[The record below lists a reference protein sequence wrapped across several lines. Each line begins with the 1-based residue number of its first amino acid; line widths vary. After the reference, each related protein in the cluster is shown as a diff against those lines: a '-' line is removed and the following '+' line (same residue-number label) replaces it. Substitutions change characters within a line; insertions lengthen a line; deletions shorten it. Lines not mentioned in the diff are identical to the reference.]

1 MRLSSS
7 RNAPDL
13 GKPRRYGHL
22 SIADGRQDHHAV
34 QFYETDAFLLRSVSD
49 YIIEGFRADEP
60 ALIIATAEHC
70 ASLDA
75 ALVTHGID
83 VEWSKRRGLLT
94 ERDARETLSTFMS
107 GGMPDEARFRSH
119 MEPALEA
126 ARRRRRSNTVRAY
139 GEMVNLLWCDG
150 NGRGALALEALWNQ
164 LAETQR
170 FSLLCAYCMARF
182 DDAAD
187 SKMLSA
193 LCAEHTDVVPTERYV
208 ERDDMARL
216 VEITM
221 LQQRA
226 HALAS
231 EIKRREVLEAT
242 LRSALEE
249 RERLLDAERSARA
262 EAEDARLLAEH
273 ANRAKSDFLAVMSHE
288 LRTPLNAIGGYA
300 ELMELGLQGEISEGQ
315 RNALERIQRSQR
327 HLLGLIN
334 QVLNYTRLEAGTVQ
348 FVLTDLSLDPILR
361 AADTLVFPQMQAKGL
376 RYTCKGCDPGIVV
389 RADGEKLQ
397 QILLNLLTNATKFTD
412 PTGEISVDAEI
423 VDEFARLRVC
433 DTGIGIPADKLGAIF
448 DPFVQVDS
456 HFTRTREGVG
466 LGLAISRD
474 LARKMGGELS
484 VESTVGLG
492 STFTLA
498 LPLARE
504 TTVTRPTLSDPCTR
518 P

>member
-1 MRLSSS
+1 
-7 RNAPDL
+7 
-13 GKPRRYGHL
+13 L
-22 SIADGRQDHHAV
+22 SIADGQQHRHSV
-34 QFYETDAFLLRSVSD
+34 QFYETDAFLVRSLTD
-49 YIIEGFRADEP
+49 YVLQGFEAEEP
-60 ALIIATAEHC
+60 ALIIATADHC

-75 ALVTHGID
+75 ALIARGID

-94 ERDARETLSTFMS
+94 ELDARETLSTFMS
-107 GGMPDEARFRSH
+107 GGLPDEALFRSQIA
-119 MEPALEA
+119 PVLED
-126 ARRRRRSNTVRAY
+126 ARRRRRTNTVRAY
-139 GEMVNLLWCDG
+139 GEMVHLLWCDG

-170 FSLLCAYCMARF
+170 FSLLCGYCMSRF

-193 LCAEHTDVVPTERYV
+193 LCAEHTHVVPTERYV

-226 HALAS
+226 HALES

-249 RERLLDAERSARA
+249 RERLLEAERTARA
-262 EAEDARLLAEH
+262 EAEDARLVAEQ
-273 ANRAKSDFLAVMSHE
+273 ANRAKGDFLAVMSHE

-300 ELMELGLQGEISEGQ
+300 ELMELGLQGELSEGQ
-315 RNALERIQRSQR
+315 RTALERIQRSQR

-348 FVLTDLSLDPILR
+348 LVLTDLSLDPILR

-376 RYTCKGCDPGIVV
+376 RYTCQGCDPSIVV

-412 PTGEISVDAEI
+412 PNGAISVDAQI
-423 VDEFARLRVC
+423 VDNAARLRVR
-433 DTGIGIPADKLGAIF
+433 DTGVGIPADKLGAIF

-484 VESTVGLG
+484 VESTIGVG
-492 STFTLA
+492 STFTLS
-498 LPLARE
+498 LPLAR
-504 TTVTRPTLSDPCTR
+504 
-518 P
+518 